1 MIDTYEKLSIAKW
14 QELLEITN
22 SGLVDEEKNIAV
34 IALLADMTEDEVL
47 NLPLTEFAKLNQ
59 GTAFLMDQPQKR
71 LIAHTYILGNM
82 EFEVLMDLTK
92 MTTAQYIDYQ
102 NFIKD
107 PDNNLAELISVFL
120 IPKGKKYNDDYNI
133 AEVHKLIREHLS
145 IVDAMSLS
153 AFFLLLSQIS
163 IETTLTYS
171 IKKMKRLMRKMKG
184 EEREKMKQAITALE
198 TGGAGLLA

>member
-47 NLPLTEFAKLNQ
+47 NLPLTTFSKLNQ

>member
-133 AEVHKLIREHLS
+133 VEVHKLIREHLS

>member
-59 GTAFLMDQPQKR
+59 GTAFLIDQPQKR

-153 AFFLLLSQIS
+153 AFFLVLSQIS

-184 EEREKMKQAITALE
+184 GEREKMKQAITALE